1 MYHQWAIHGKKCLL
15 HGKRRPSKTNEG
27 MLSTTFQLFN
37 LACDLELPISNAVK
51 MFLWKACNNI
61 LPTKENLLQ
70 RRVVSDNLCPICT
83 LSGETTAHILWHC
96 PSAQDVWCSSP
107 LRFQKSNSMSLNFKC
122 LFEEMID
129 RFEYEELAP
138 WAIIAR
144 TI

>member
-1 MYHQWAIHGKKCLL
+1 MEREDQARQMRECSQRH
-15 HGKRRPSKTNEG
+15 SSF
-27 MLSTTFQLFN
+27 STWHVIWS
-37 LACDLELPISNAVK
+37 LPISNAVK

-129 RFEYEELAP
+129 RFEYEELAL